1 MEKHPAPFLFE
12 AVRFS
17 LSPVLDASVKA
28 YCVAQPMS
36 GTAFGVAV
44 PEAAMG
50 SLKAKRLRVRF
61 AFWSYQKLWN
71 MGYKTWFCEACAIQK
86 K

>member
-1 MEKHPAPFLFE
+1 MLSCRSPWDQKTQLRGSRAPR
-12 AVRFS
+12 AVHLS

-44 PEAAMG
+44 PEAAAL
-50 SLKAKRLRVRF
+50 SAKKNGEDLPFGVSTKNF
-61 AFWSYQKLWN
+61 
-71 MGYKTWFCEACAIQK
+71 GT
-86 K
+86 

>member
-1 MEKHPAPFLFE
+1 MEKKPR
-12 AVRFS
+12 AVRLS

-50 SLKAKRLRVRF
+50 S
-61 AFWSYQKLWN
+61 YQKPNDLELDLPFGVTKNYGTWMN
-71 MGYKTWFCEACAIQK
+71 MGYKT
-86 K
+86 

>member
-1 MEKHPAPFLFE
+1 MEKKPR
-12 AVRFS
+12 AVRLS

-50 SLKAKRLRVRF
+50 SYQKPNDLDRF

-71 MGYKTWFCEACAIQK
+71 MDEHGM
-86 K
+86 